1 MSFFDNEIAYL
12 SAFCNAKPF
21 PHGVRLHDARMPD
34 MYSHNL
40 TCVRDELSAGALDA
54 LVSAETAHRR
64 TQGGDFLNLTLHF
77 PRSAHGWTR
86 CRRAA
91 STPATAATA
100 CTPCRALPAATA
112 KSRR

>member
-34 MYSHNL
+34 KYSHNL

-77 PRSAHGWTR
+77 PPE
-86 CRRAA
+86 RAWLD
-91 STPATAATA
+91 
-100 CTPCRALPAATA
+100 ALPESCEHTRYGCYSLHALQGAP
-112 KSRR
+112 RCGC